1 MAGWPGWV
9 IGGERVIN
17 FLLGLVASIIVAGL
31 LMALKVSPWLSMP
44 FGIVLGIGLFI
55 YLGRRTQAKLEKIFN
70 RAGESLKKQQFDP
83 AIEVIK
89 EGYKLGPWQFLVKG
103 SIDGQIG
110 VIQYLRKKNEAAEPL
125 LRSASSQHYIAKTM
139 LAILQWKRGEKKLAK
154 ASFDTALKAGK
165 KESLLYAV
173 YAYFLNEI
181 HERDAAIEVLNKGLK
196 VCEGDE
202 RLLTNRNLLQNN
214 KAMKMKVYG
223 EQWYQFMLER
233 PMVRQEPPPFA
244 RISKRALRG

>member
-1 MAGWPGWV
+1 M
-9 IGGERVIN
+9 IN
-17 FLLGLVASIIVAGL
+17 FLLGLVTSVVVAGL
-31 LMALKVSPWLSMP
+31 LIVLQVSPWLSTP
-44 FGIVLGIGLFI
+44 LGILLGLGLFI
-55 YLGRRTQAKLEKIFN
+55 YLGRRTQAKLEKIFS
-70 RAGESLKKQQFDP
+70 RAGEQLKKQQFEP
-83 AIEVIK
+83 AIETIK
-89 EGYKLGPWQFLVKG
+89 EGYKLGSWQFLVKG

-110 VIQYLRKKNEAAEPL
+110 VIQYLRKKNEEAEPL
-125 LRSASSQHYIAKTM
+125 LRSASSQHYIAKAM

-154 ASFDTALKAGK
+154 ESFNTAMKSGK
-165 KESLLYAV
+165 KESLVYAV

-244 RISKRALRG
+244 RVSKRALRG

>member
-1 MAGWPGWV
+1 
-9 IGGERVIN
+9 VIN
-17 FLLGLVASIIVAGL
+17 FLLGLAASILVAGL
-31 LMALKVSPWLSMP
+31 LMALKVSPWLSGP
-44 FGIVLGIGLFI
+44 VGIAVGTGLFI
-55 YLGRRTQAKLEKIFN
+55 YLGRRTQAQLEKIFN
-70 RAGESLKKQQFDP
+70 RAGELLKKQQFDP

-89 EGYKLGPWQFLVKG
+89 EGYKLGSWQFLVKG

-110 VIQYLRKKNEAAEPL
+110 VIQFLRKKNEEAEPL
-125 LRSASSQHYIAKTM
+125 LRSASSQHYIAKAM
-139 LAILQWKRGEKKLAK
+139 LAILQWKRGEKKQARE
-154 ASFDTALKAGK
+154 SFDAALKSGK

-173 YAYFLNEI
+173 YAYYLNEI
-181 HERDAAIEVLNKGLK
+181 HERDAAIDVLNRGLK
-196 VCEGDE
+196 VCEGDD

>member
-1 MAGWPGWV
+1 MV
-9 IGGERVIN
+9 
-17 FLLGLVASIIVAGL
+17 
-31 LMALKVSPWLSMP
+31 LKVSPWLSMP
-44 FGIVLGIGLFI
+44 IGILAGIGLFI
-55 YLGRRTQAKLEKIFN
+55 YLGRRTQAKLEQIFN
-70 RAGESLKKQQFDP
+70 RAGEMLKKQQFEP

-89 EGYKLGPWQFLVKG
+89 EGYQLSSWQFLVKG

-110 VIQYLRKKNEAAEPL
+110 VIQYLRKKNEEAEPL
-125 LRSASSQHYIAKTM
+125 LRTASSQHYIAKTM
-139 LAILQWKRGEKKLAK
+139 LAILQWKRGEKKQAK
-154 ASFDTALKAGK
+154 ESFEIALRSGK

-181 HERDAAIEVLNKGLK
+181 HEREAAVGILNKGLK

-223 EQWYQFMLER
+223 DNGTSSCWNDL
-233 PMVRQEPPPFA
+233 
-244 RISKRALRG
+244 